1 MLGLTSEMA
10 RCESPPSQRRR
21 VKASLYLLLLAV
33 AAVAGLD
40 LVAAKPAHAQAASFE
55 PPRFSTN
62 DTGDITIVGNTL
74 LTCPTDTPNPTAN
87 RNCLNARNGTGS
99 VLNNNDFNMEY
110 VDVDDNGDTFN
121 SSSAQFNLPEGG
133 EVLFAGLY
141 WGARMDPN
149 DPAATGPRDEVSF
162 GTPTLGPDNYVPID
176 GEIVGSVLGGGQ
188 NPYEAYHAFAE
199 VTELVRAGG
208 SGTYAVANV
217 QARTRGQQ
225 SAEFHAG
232 WSLVVV
238 YREPGAP
245 PRNLTVFDGMTPVAT
260 ANPANPNVD
269 VEISGFRTP
278 DDGTVNARLGLVAYE
293 GDLGTNGDSLRF
305 RGGQCG
311 GTGNFEPV
319 SNALNPTNNFF
330 NSTITRDGAH
340 VGPSLKNPD
349 YRNQLGFDIDVV
361 DESGILGNNQ
371 TSACLRL
378 KTTGDTYFPGVVT
391 TAIDLHA
398 PDVQLEKEVDLV
410 EDLDGDGNAD
420 PDDILEYRVTATN
433 RGDDQADD
441 VVLTDAIPDD
451 TAYVEDSLAV
461 TQGAN
466 AGIKTDPAGDD
477 EAEFAT
483 APERVVFRL
492 GEGANE
498 VDGGTLEPGEST
510 TIAVRVRVLES
521 ASGTVI
527 ENQASATVVAREL
540 GETFN
545 KSSNVVET
553 PVRPSADL
561 EIRKVDSRDPV
572 RVGTRFTYPLTVT
585 NNGPNPARGV
595 RVIDDLP
602 NAVSFVSVTPSPPDC
617 TGPGRRLGGRVRCD
631 LGDLER
637 GETAT
642 IEIVVEARRALGE
655 VINTATVEGLE
666 PEDRNP
672 DNNRAVEETT
682 IFRPPPPC
690 ADLTVNVK
698 SPNRVK
704 VGQKFAYTVTARN
717 LGPADVSDAVLT
729 SRLPRS
735 VKFVRAGAGCRYDRA
750 ANKVTCA
757 LGDMPVGSKKQRKIV
772 VKAQKAGTVSL
783 QGCAVKSGTPDCD
796 SSNNRL
802 GSAGAR
808 SAGGEQ
814 SQPVSGVGPETTVV
828 NVKEGSS

>member
-1 MLGLTSEMA
+1 M
-10 RCESPPSQRRR
+10 
-21 VKASLYLLLLAV
+21 
-33 AAVAGLD
+33 
-40 LVAAKPAHAQAASFE
+40 
-55 PPRFSTN
+55 
-62 DTGDITIVGNTL
+62 
-74 LTCPTDTPNPTAN
+74 
-87 RNCLNARNGTGS
+87 
-99 VLNNNDFNMEY
+99 
-110 VDVDDNGDTFN
+110 
-121 SSSAQFNLPEGG
+121 
-133 EVLFAGLY
+133 
-141 WGARMDPN
+141 
-149 DPAATGPRDEVSF
+149 
-162 GTPTLGPDNYVPID
+162 
-176 GEIVGSVLGGGQ
+176 
-188 NPYEAYHAFAE
+188 
-199 VTELVRAGG
+199 
-208 SGTYAVANV
+208 
-217 QARTRGQQ
+217 
-225 SAEFHAG
+225 
-232 WSLVVV
+232 
-238 YREPGAP
+238 
-245 PRNLTVFDGMTPVAT
+245 
-260 ANPANPNVD
+260 
-269 VEISGFRTP
+269 
-278 DDGTVNARLGLVAYE
+278 
-293 GDLGTNGDSLRF
+293 
-305 RGGQCG
+305 
-311 GTGNFEPV
+311 
-319 SNALNPTNNFF
+319 
-330 NSTITRDGAH
+330 
-340 VGPSLKNPD
+340 
-349 YRNQLGFDIDVV
+349 
-361 DESGILGNNQ
+361 
-371 TSACLRL
+371 
-378 KTTGDTYFPGVVT
+378 
-391 TAIDLHA
+391 
-398 PDVQLEKEVDLV
+398 
-410 EDLDGDGNAD
+410 
-420 PDDILEYRVTATN
+420 
-433 RGDDQADD
+433 
-441 VVLTDAIPDD
+441 
-451 TAYVEDSLAV
+451 
-461 TQGAN
+461 
-466 AGIKTDPAGDD
+466 
-477 EAEFAT
+477 
-483 APERVVFRL
+483 
-492 GEGANE
+492 
-498 VDGGTLEPGEST
+498 DGGTLEPGEST
-510 TIAVRVRVLES
+510 TIAFRVRVLES

-572 RVGTRFTYPLTVT
+572 RVGTRFTYTLTVT

-602 NAVSFVSVTPSPPDC
+602 NAVSFVSVTPGPPDC
-617 TGPGRRLGGRVRCD
+617 TGPQRRLGGRVRCN

-735 VKFVRAGAGCRYDRA
+735 VKFVRASAGCRYDRA
-750 ANKVTCA
+750 SNRVTCD
-757 LGDMPVGSKKQRKIV
+757 LGDMPVGSKEQRKIV
-772 VKAQKAGTVSL
+772 VEAQKAGTVSL